1 VAEIRVVF
9 AALCGGAFVLSFF
22 CWKGYERL
30 ARLSG
35 SKSPDPIEDRL
46 DFFTGGRDA

>member
-1 VAEIRVVF
+1 MPIVIGIVVIVAIWVIWV
-9 AALCGGAFVLSFF
+9 AV
-22 CWKGYERL
+22 
-30 ARLSG
+30 SG

>member
-30 ARLSG
+30 ARLYW
-35 SKSPDPIEDRL
+35 IA
-46 DFFTGGRDA
+46 FTMIVGAHIL